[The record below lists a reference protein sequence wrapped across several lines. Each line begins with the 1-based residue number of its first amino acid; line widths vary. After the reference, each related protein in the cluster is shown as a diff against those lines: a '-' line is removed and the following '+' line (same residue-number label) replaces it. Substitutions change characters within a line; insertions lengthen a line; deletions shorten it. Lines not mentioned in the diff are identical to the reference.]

1 MQMENTRTKKHQY
14 TKSVYFIFPCGF
26 LPDVNIRIDQHSRLH
41 NRLFK
46 SDLACAQ
53 HHQRRANGRLWRS
66 GYESLS
72 PWHWSLGWAPLWR
85 SLAGLKDLGVKHRR
99 SRPARPRAHDRT
111 PSREERGTGSR
122 TGGRLS
128 LRLRL
133 LLQQSDLCPCVARR
147 RCYTFIETC
156 AWFKGTHANT
166 IGKHKNKQTH
176 ATPLCFTTQLCFV
189 ILCRFHSNVNPL
201 K

>member
-1 MQMENTRTKKHQY
+1 M
-14 TKSVYFIFPCGF
+14 
-26 LPDVNIRIDQHSRLH
+26 
-41 NRLFK
+41 
-46 SDLACAQ
+46 ACAQ

-99 SRPARPRAHDRT
+99 SRPARPRARDRT

-156 AWFKGTHANT
+156 VWFKGTHANT